1 MTLKLVLDRYEE
13 NLCVCLDFD
22 DKRYLIPKEIL
33 GDMKV
38 NDIFNIEFDGK
49 SFSNPA
55 LLKEETDKKKEDI
68 SQRMKKIFI
77 FKENQKLVA
86 ITLIKIMQEELFVKD
101 IEFMMK
107 TTKQFLK
114 KGTVKSNGRLW
125 KNAL

>member
-49 SFSNPA
+49 SFSNPVF
-55 LLKEETDKKKEDI
+55 LKKETDEKQE
-68 SQRMKKIFI
+68 SVSLRMKK
-77 FKENQKLVA
+77 
-86 ITLIKIMQEELFVKD
+86 LFNMNKHRRPP
-101 IEFMMK
+101 
-107 TTKQFLK
+107 
-114 KGTVKSNGRLW
+114 RL
-125 KNAL
+125 